1 MKITGLIL
9 ALIGLVA
16 IAICT
21 IEIIQPTYA
30 AANAGVADSN
40 QVQRP
45 NMIVPMAISAAAVVI
60 GALMFVFGG
69 KGYFISNNPRVTN

>member
-21 IEIIQPTYA
+21 ISIVHPTHPGA
-30 AANAGVADSN
+30 GAGVTGSD

-45 NMIVPMAISAAAVVI
+45 SMVVPIVISGAAVVI
-60 GALMFVFGG
+60 GGLMFIFGG
-69 KGYFISNNPRVTN
+69 KGYFVSNNPRVRN

>member
-21 IEIIQPTYA
+21 IQIVEPSHPA
-30 AANAGVADSN
+30 AEPA
-40 QVQRP
+40 QRP
-45 NMIVPMAISAAAVVI
+45 NMIVPMAISGAAGVI
-60 GALMFVFGG
+60 GALMFIFGG
-69 KGYFISNNPRVTN
+69 RGYFVSNNPRVRN